1 MDSVEKLKKA
11 LHLRMYGNPD
21 DYFEESVWKEE
32 VDAITADLPV
42 AIHFVL
48 SDCTDEEFEW
58 LSEVFDDVME
68 KTRSIEFLNCIRLR
82 VQRIESSERK
92 AELLEDIKT
101 AEEYVDEP
109 TTE

>member
-1 MDSVEKLKKA
+1 MDSVEKLKKT

-32 VDAITADLPV
+32 VDAITADLPA

-48 SDCTDEEFEW
+48 SDCTDGEFEW
-58 LSEVFDDVME
+58 LSEVFDDVMAQ
-68 KTRSIEFLNCIRLR
+68 TRIIEFLNCIRLR
-82 VQRIESSERK
+82 VQRIENCERK

-101 AEEYVDEP
+101 AEEYIDDP
-109 TTE
+109 

>member
-1 MDSVEKLKKA
+1 MDSVEKLKKT

-42 AIHFVL
+42 VIHFVL

-68 KTRSIEFLNCIRLR
+68 KTRSIEFLHCIRLR

-92 AELLEDIKT
+92 AELLKDIKT
-101 AEEYVDEP
+101 AEEYIDEP
-109 TTE
+109 MAE

>member
-1 MDSVEKLKKA
+1 MDSVEKLKKT

-48 SDCTDEEFEW
+48 YDCTDEEFEW

-68 KTRSIEFLNCIRLR
+68 QTRSIEFLNCIRLR
-82 VQRIESSERK
+82 VQRIENCKRK

-101 AEEYVDEP
+101 AEEFIDDP
-109 TTE
+109 